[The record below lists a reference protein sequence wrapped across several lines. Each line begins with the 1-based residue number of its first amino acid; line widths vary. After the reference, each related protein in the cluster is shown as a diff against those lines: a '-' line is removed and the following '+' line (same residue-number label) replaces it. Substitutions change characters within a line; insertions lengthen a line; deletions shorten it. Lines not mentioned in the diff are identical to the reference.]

1 MNFSY
6 FLLTSI
12 KYRKVA
18 MNFVQQFY
26 TGRIARPDQGD
37 LHNTFDDYHRDFFN
51 DFLGRSLHFS
61 AEG

>member
-1 MNFSY
+1 
-6 FLLTSI
+6 
-12 KYRKVA
+12 

-61 AEG
+61 AERVTILKEIS